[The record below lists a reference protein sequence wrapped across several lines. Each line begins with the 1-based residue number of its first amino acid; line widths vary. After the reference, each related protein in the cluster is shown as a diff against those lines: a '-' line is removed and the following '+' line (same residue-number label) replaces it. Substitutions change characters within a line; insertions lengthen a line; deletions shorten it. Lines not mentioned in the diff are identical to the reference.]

1 MTRPLLS
8 MRCLTALA
16 LISACGLWGCATDTG
31 GQAVQVNPPDH
42 SDVPP
47 AVRTWTPADQH
58 TWSHVQFPGKK
69 NTHFKLTRH
78 QARDGLQAD
87 AQSSASMLRQ
97 VVQVPAEHLGKVKF
111 SWFVPELIAG
121 ADMRSREASDSP
133 VRLVLAFEGDRSQF
147 SARNAMLSELA
158 RALTGEEM
166 PYATLMYVWS
176 NQSPVETVIPNSR
189 TDRIQ
194 KVVVESGPHKLN
206 QWVGY
211 ERNIRAD
218 FEKAFGEKP
227 GALVAIGLMTDTD
240 NTRTETRA
248 WYGDIQLIAP
258 D

>member
-1 MTRPLLS
+1 MQPFWLS
-8 MRCLTALA
+8 YCRTALV
-16 LISACGLWGCATDTG
+16 LIGACGLWGCTTDAPRQT
-31 GQAVQVNPPDH
+31 AQVHASGDPVVH
-42 SDVPP
+42 P

-58 TWSHVQFPGKK
+58 AWSHVQFPGKK
-69 NTHFKLTRH
+69 NTHFKLTHH
-78 QARDGLQAD
+78 QARAGLQAD
-87 AQSSASMLRQ
+87 ARSSASMLRQ
-97 VVQVPAEHLGKVKF
+97 VVQVPAAQLGTVKF

-194 KVVVESGPHKLN
+194 KVVVESGAHKLN
-206 QWVGY
+206 QWIGY
-211 ERNIRAD
+211 ERNISAD

-227 GALVAIGLMTDTD
+227 GALIAIGLMTDSD

-258 D
+258 Y